1 MLSTQTNCLQIGILR
16 SLLTGL
22 LYGSGCCVIKKILIG
37 MLKPG
42 MYVSDLNNQWVP
54 SNNASRSGKIGSQ
67 ATIDKIRQLG
77 VTELYIDTAKGL
89 DCPEALP
96 ADEQKQVQAQQLESM
111 QVQSDAG
118 TAVKRVPVTQERD
131 RAEKRYQQA
140 RTVVNDVLNDVKNNQ
155 SIDVAAVDQTSEA
168 LLESLNTNENALACL
183 SYIRSKDTY
192 LLQHSV
198 NVGILLGIFGRFL
211 RLDPRVL
218 KELVIGGILHDIGK
232 VLVPDDVLHKPGKL
246 EPEEWEEMKRH
257 VTYGEKILDV
267 TAGLSDLSRS
277 ICWLHHERLD
287 GTGYPRNLPGDQID
301 RFGRMAAICDVYD
314 AVTADRV
321 YHTGMT
327 PDMAL
332 RKLIEW
338 SIFHLDKELVYD
350 FIRCLSV
357 YPVGTLVELSGNRAA
372 VVIEANRRSPKHP
385 IVRVFYSTA
394 NRLQVAAEVVDL
406 ARKDCRYAI
415 VGKLD
420 ARQLDIDVTPFL

>member
-1 MLSTQTNCLQIGILR
+1 MVVEGFHH
-16 SLLTGL
+16 
-22 LYGSGCCVIKKILIG
+22 GSGCTVIKKILIG

-54 SNNASRSGKIGSQ
+54 SNNASRSGKIGNQ
-67 ATIDKIRQLG
+67 ATIEKIKRLG

-96 ADEQKQVQAQQLESM
+96 ADEQKQIQAQQLESL
-111 QVQSDAG
+111 QLQSDAG
-118 TAVKRVPVTQERD
+118 TALKRVPVSQERD

-140 RTVVNDVLNDVKNNQ
+140 RTVLDDVLNDVKNNQ
-155 SIDVAAVDQTSEA
+155 PIDVAAVDETSEE

-183 SYIRSKDTY
+183 SHIRSKDTY
-192 LLQHSV
+192 LLQHSI
-198 NVGILLGIFGRFL
+198 NVGILLGIFGRSM
-211 RLDPRVL
+211 RLEPTVL

-232 VLVPDDVLHKPGKL
+232 VLVPDSILHKPGKL
-246 EPEEWEEMKRH
+246 EADEWEEMKRH

-277 ICWLHHERLD
+277 ICQLHHERLD
-287 GTGYPRNLPGDQID
+287 GTGYPRNKTGDQID
-301 RFGRMAAICDVYD
+301 RYGRMAAICDVYD

-321 YHTGMT
+321 YHAGMA

-338 SIFHLDKELVYD
+338 SVFHLDKDLVYD

-357 YPVGTLVELSGNRAA
+357 YPVGTLVELTRNRAG
-372 VVIEANRRSPKHP
+372 VVVEANRRSPKHP
-385 IVRVFYSTA
+385 MVRVFYNTV
-394 NRLQVAAEVVDL
+394 NRHQVEPVLVDL
-406 ARKDCRYAI
+406 SSENAKYDI
-415 VGKLD
+415 VGTLD
-420 ARQLDIDVTPFL
+420 ARQLNLDVTPFL